1 MPNETSAKVKEVGS
15 LYEIKGRH
23 YFTDDR
29 SIAGIPELLEVQLDS
44 YKDFL
49 ENGLNK
55 VFADNFPISDFS
67 GEKVDIYY
75 KGFNLEEPKFD
86 RETCKKKNLNY
97 DAPLKVTLE
106 MLNKET
112 GEIKSQDVYM

>member
-1 MPNETSAKVKEVGS
+1 MPNETSKKVKEVGS

-49 ENGLNK
+49 EK
-55 VFADNFPISDFS
+55 
-67 GEKVDIYY
+67 
-75 KGFNLEEPKFD
+75 
-86 RETCKKKNLNY
+86 
-97 DAPLKVTLE
+97 
-106 MLNKET
+106 
-112 GEIKSQDVYM
+112 